1 MILIIKSKICP
12 LCSLSLSD
20 LAPDPIF
27 FVDGAEAVHP
37 RYVQVVGL
45 RDLTVVL
52 VWGWVLVNQVVAA
65 LMSHHWY
72 RRSFRDYPPQR
83 KAIVPYLL

>member
-1 MILIIKSKICP
+1 M
-12 LCSLSLSD
+12 
-20 LAPDPIF
+20 
-27 FVDGAEAVHP
+27 
-37 RYVQVVGL
+37 VGL

-52 VWGWVLVNQVVAA
+52 VWCWVAVNQVVAA

-72 RRSFRDYPPQR
+72 RRSFRDYPPHR

>member
-1 MILIIKSKICP
+1 MHLIS
-12 LCSLSLSD
+12 
-20 LAPDPIF
+20 PDTVVVV
-27 FVDGAEAVHP
+27 VDGAESVHP

-52 VWGWVLVNQVVAA
+52 VWCWVLVNQVVAA

>member
-1 MILIIKSKICP
+1 
-12 LCSLSLSD
+12 
-20 LAPDPIF
+20 
-27 FVDGAEAVHP
+27 VHP